1 MVLRRRPRSGLR
13 RKWRLAFALM
23 LSALSIAVAGTMVA
37 DYQVVG
43 HYRTAASQMELALSL
58 SAQLTDAITAHEAL
72 AHGVWN
78 GDRVDHVLYQ
88 RQQNQINALFD
99 TGIRELR
106 NPDQHALLVKAST
119 TWRQVLV
126 SRGLWAPLGDS
137 IPQVT
142 DIMQQQFA
150 SASDAV
156 GGVMGRLSSAAIEDG
171 RSDLATADTLQ
182 NIVLALLGAMFAVVV
197 GIALYLARRMTTDV
211 VRPLEVL
218 RRAVVTLREGDL
230 EHRIEDLP
238 DQRWP
243 AELNDVAGAFNAM
256 AAALDEQHRNLRHRA
271 TQDPLTGLPN
281 RSSFRRHLEDVLV
294 PTRRTRHTLA
304 VLFIDIDD
312 FKVINDSLG
321 HAVGDAVLVEV
332 AERLAACVGPGDLV
346 ARLGGDEFVILISSR
361 RPGCDTAEDI
371 AERVLAMLAHPFPIL
386 GDTVSVAVSIGIAIA
401 RPDMDDAGR
410 LLAEAD
416 LAMYAA
422 KRGGKGRHTVFDASV
437 SD

>member
-1 MVLRRRPRSGLR
+1 
-13 RKWRLAFALM
+13 M
-23 LSALSIAVAGTMVA
+23 LSALGIAVAGTLIA

-43 HYRTAASQMELALSL
+43 YYKTAAGQMELALSL
-58 SAQLTDAITAHEAL
+58 SSQLTDAITTHEAL
-72 AHGVWN
+72 AHARWDGTRIDQV
-78 GDRVDHVLYQ
+78 RYQ
-88 RQQNQINALFD
+88 QQQNQINALFD

-106 NPDQHALLVKAST
+106 NPGQHALLVKASA

-126 SRGLWAPLGDS
+126 SRGLWAPLGTLD
-137 IPQVT
+137 QHVT
-142 DIMQQQFA
+142 DVMQQQFA

-156 GGVMGRLSSAAIEDG
+156 GVVMGQLSASAIEDG
-171 RSDLATADTLQ
+171 RSDLAAADKLQ
-182 NIVLALLGAMFAVVV
+182 NVVLGLLGAMFAVVV

-230 EHRIEDLP
+230 AHRIEDVP

-243 AELNDVAGAFNAM
+243 TELSDVAGAFNAM

-281 RSSFRRHLEDVLV
+281 RSSFRRHLEDILL
-294 PTRRTRHTLA
+294 PTRRTKHTLA

-346 ARLGGDEFVILISSR
+346 ARLGGDEFVILISDR
-361 RPGCDTAEDI
+361 RPGRDSAQDI
-371 AERVLAMLAHPFPIL
+371 AERVLAVLANPFPIV

-422 KRGGKGRHTVFDASV
+422 KRNGKGRHTVFDASA